1 MLKTELICCV
11 QLSFQVLIGV
21 DQNIEEPLV
30 ICSYLCVERS
40 SICCIVSRA
49 FIVALHPF
57 LASKKLACAIQFSL
71 THLLACMSKLSSL
84 WDVLSNLLLIQRP
97 PRLSARDRRACHCS
111 LGKCC
116 IPRERRQE
124 GYLMYLCPRPA
135 ALLPP
140 FLLNAE
146 NQWPCRVREPVE
158 EWFVNVY
165 LKRHHSFFTCPIACL
180 QHSIQH
186 WWIETTIHKLS
197 HFAHF
202 CRNEE
207 WQRVSK

>member
-1 MLKTELICCV
+1 MFKCRLLPVSGILPSQGESGKICYTRYAMLKTELICCV

-84 WDVLSNLLLIQRP
+84 
-97 PRLSARDRRACHCS
+97 
-111 LGKCC
+111 
-116 IPRERRQE
+116 
-124 GYLMYLCPRPA
+124 
-135 ALLPP
+135 
-140 FLLNAE
+140 
-146 NQWPCRVREPVE
+146 
-158 EWFVNVY
+158 
-165 LKRHHSFFTCPIACL
+165 
-180 QHSIQH
+180 
-186 WWIETTIHKLS
+186 
-197 HFAHF
+197 
-202 CRNEE
+202 
-207 WQRVSK
+207 